1 MLDHR
6 KQPRTHYIHRISY
19 TTQERITGLFVLI
32 AVGILMWLMLASGKT
47 SHLFEEQL
55 TLYGRLDNARSVN
68 KGTEVQ
74 VSGLSVGQV
83 AAIEATSD
91 NRIVLTLKILK
102 KYHGLLRTDSVA
114 TLAAPDLA
122 VLGNTAI
129 EISAGSPDAPLLA
142 DGSTIVIQQTPGL
155 AQLTDSIGPLLDS
168 LQASAQ
174 QLNAI
179 LQQVDPAQLNDTL
192 NNFNAAS
199 RNMND
204 ITTAVKNGNGIV
216 SQSLY
221 DPAFRQNIQT
231 TVNNMQQASAKINQ
245 LLDSLNRQMALVPGL
260 LEKAGPLL
268 QEADKTLKASQ
279 RIWPL
284 STAVGE
290 EPDKPTLTSPVP
302 TDD

>member
-129 EISAGSPDAPLLA
+129 EISAGSPDAPLLP